1 MKSDPRPDIKKYME
15 ENGMSQSFLS
25 RKAGIEVVK
34 LNLTLNGKRG
44 LSLDEYSLICGA
56 LGVDTNFFLK
66 PRLPD
71 RVEKIST

>member
-1 MKSDPRPDIKKYME
+1 MKSDPRPHIKRYME

-71 RVEKIST
+71 RKEVV